1 MVISQRDLY
10 LLIVELI
17 QKYRAEQ
24 AILFGS
30 YGRNEADEQSDID
43 LLVIG
48 GETFHPTDIFAMAE
62 ELHQRTGKAVD
73 VYEEQEIDRK
83 SEFYRTIMR
92 EGVPIAA

>member
-1 MVISQRDLY
+1 MVISQNELFTY
-10 LLIVELI
+10 IISLI
-17 QKYRAEQ
+17 QKYKAQR

-48 GETFHPTDIFAMAE
+48 GEAFHPTDIFALAE
-62 ELHQRTGKAVD
+62 ELHQLTGKAVD
-73 VYEEQEIDRK
+73 VYEEQEIDQT